1 MNHGLSQT
9 TQNKFNSTKG
19 MSTKVFGPKLWDS
32 LFTMVLGSYPP
43 IFNPTLSSHIRI
55 KNAMINTLKGLKY
68 TLPCSFC
75 RASYRVFYKELP
87 IENFTDTR
95 VNLMYW
101 LYLMKDKVNKKLIKQ
116 ELDYIN
122 NVHLEYK
129 KNKITKEE
137 YIEKTQKCFIT
148 APSPDF
154 VSVLQ
159 KYEQNRAICNKKLQ
173 KCVSK
178 K

>member
-1 MNHGLSQT
+1 MNHSLSQT

-32 LFTMVLGSYPP
+32 LFTMIAGSYPP
-43 IFNPTLSSHIRI
+43 VFNYKLSAHVHI
-55 KNAMINTLKGLKY
+55 KNAIINTLKGLKY

-129 KNKITKEE
+129 KKKISKAK
-137 YIEKTQKCFIT
+137 YIQKTQKCFIT
-148 APSPDF
+148 EPSPEF
-154 VSVLQ
+154 VNILK
-159 KYEQNRAICNKKLQ
+159 KYEENRANCNKKLQ